1 MPEDEM
7 ILKWAGLEQNN
18 EDMKRGLEQFVEAVD
33 KINKAVD
40 DSPNNWKGATQ
51 TAYMEQYNELKP
63 KLRKDVPDAVN
74 GMITFLENFM
84 KNMKSCDE
92 DAANSIRG

>member
-1 MPEDEM
+1 M
-7 ILKWAGLEQNN
+7 ILRWAGLEQNIK
-18 EDMKRGLEQFVEAVD
+18 DMKSGLEQFVEAVN
-33 KINKAVD
+33 KINEAVD
-40 DSPNNWKGATQ
+40 DSPNNWEGATQ

-63 KLRKDVPDAVN
+63 KLTKDVPDAVN

-92 DAANSIRG
+92 DTAHSIRG

>member
-1 MPEDEM
+1 MPEDGM
-7 ILKWAGLEQNN
+7 ILRWAGLEQNIK
-18 EDMKRGLEQFVEAVD
+18 DMKSGLEQFVEAVN
-33 KINKAVD
+33 KINEAVD
-40 DSPNNWKGATQ
+40 DSPNNWEGATQ

-63 KLRKDVPDAVN
+63 KLTKDVPDAVN

-92 DAANSIRG
+92 DAAHSIRG

>member
-1 MPEDEM
+1 
-7 ILKWAGLEQNN
+7 
-18 EDMKRGLEQFVEAVD
+18 
-33 KINKAVD
+33 
-40 DSPNNWKGATQ
+40 
-51 TAYMEQYNELKP
+51 MEQYNELKP

>member
-1 MPEDEM
+1 MAEESM
-7 ILKWAGLEQNN
+7 IIIWAGLEQNIK
-18 EDMKRGLEQFVEAVD
+18 DMERGLEQFVEAVK
-33 KINKAVD
+33 KINNAVD

-63 KLRKDVPDAVN
+63 KLTDDVPTAVN
-74 GMITFLENFM
+74 GMITFLKDFM

-92 DAANSIRG
+92 DAASSLRG